1 MCESI
6 EIGNKT
12 LNFKPEPEARWY
24 VYMVECGDRS
34 LYTGVT
40 TCLERRIRQHNG
52 DLSGGARYTQSRRPV
67 VLSWRQGPFSKTR
80 ACQLEAQLK
89 QLSRADKRKLISL

>member
-1 MCESI
+1 MCELL

-12 LNFKPEPEARWY
+12 LNFKPEPEACWY

-52 DLSGGARYTQSRRPV
+52 ELSGGARYTQSRRPV
-67 VLSWRQGPFSKTR
+67 SLTWSQGPLSKR
-80 ACQLEAQLK
+80 HACQLEAQLK
-89 QLSRADKRKLISL
+89 QLSRSQKRKLISL

>member
-1 MCESI
+1 MCELL

-12 LNFKPEPEARWY
+12 LNFKPEPEACWY

-52 DLSGGARYTQSRRPV
+52 ELSGGARYTQSRRPV
-67 VLSWRQGPFSKTR
+67 SLTWSQGPFSKR
-80 ACQLEAQLK
+80 HACQLEAQLK
-89 QLSRADKRKLISL
+89 QLSRSQKRKLISL

>member
-1 MCESI
+1 MCELL

-12 LNFKPEPEARWY
+12 LNFKPEPEACWY

-52 DLSGGARYTQSRRPV
+52 ELSGGARYTQSRRPV
-67 VLSWRQGPFSKTR
+67 SLTWSQGPFSKRR

-89 QLSRADKRKLISL
+89 QLSRSQKRKLISL